1 MGLKD
6 GDGHVRDWST
16 VAMAR
21 PLSSIRF
28 HFPFLTQS
36 NWGRGKSA
44 IAGLV
49 LLVPVACAT
58 AAAQGATNTTISGAV
73 YDPRTANA
81 LPLSNVL
88 VYATTAPVA
97 PLPTGVQCLTYQAP
111 TGVVSYAYTAVDG
124 TFTLGNI
131 PENAIYTVVIQ
142 AGKWRR
148 QFTETVAGGP
158 LTGLTLNMP
167 ADHTQGDIP
176 MIAIVT
182 GSVDGAECVLH
193 DMGIASTEFTDDN
206 GTVNPGGHIHLYKGG
221 GSPGADISATTPV
234 ESTLTG
240 SSANLS
246 NYDMVMFPCQGS
258 PTYIQGNIP
267 LNNILNYAN
276 AGGRI
281 FTTHYSYVY
290 LDPNAP
296 SDAQFPP
303 VANWTTTPETSVNAG
318 VGTVNTNF
326 SDGATLAQ
334 WLQNS
339 GATVTG
345 TANQIDI
352 STLRTDVGT
361 VIPPTQSWL
370 TLNSGSY
377 AGQTTNPVMQMTF
390 NTPVGAAAA
399 NQCGRV
405 MYNDYHVITPTGGS
419 ATSKIFP
426 AECPAETSMS
436 AQEEM
441 LEYALFDLSTFV
453 QPVVVPTL
461 SIGFNPNPMVVKQND
476 VGDQVT
482 VNVTNTSTTTAI
494 ASSAILN
501 VVLGQYM
508 TATAI
513 SDPTG
518 GWNCTLATLT
528 CTRNASLAASAADS
542 VTVTVSVGTY
552 PAGFTSGT
560 LSATVSSVTFSSN
573 VSASE
578 NVIYQ
583 QPPTIVWP
591 TPAPIV
597 YGTALSGA
605 QLDATASVPGTFVYS
620 PAAGAMLTVGQQ
632 LLQVTFTPTD
642 TVHYSTATASVML
655 TVLPVTPN
663 VTLTTSANPVL
674 MTYGVSFTASLP
686 SNAGTQTGT
695 MTFYDGSV
703 SIGSANLAGGAATF
717 TTTALTMG
725 PHSITAVYSGDANYG
740 PGTSNAVA
748 ETVEDFT
755 LAFASGGTGKTSV
768 PAGGLA
774 VYTLLVTPVG
784 GATLPAAVNL
794 GATDVPVGMTA
805 TFTPATIAAGSG
817 STNVT
822 LQVTLPAQG
831 ANEVPR
837 WPFGNGKLPVALGLI
852 LLPFAG
858 RLRKGSAHLARLM
871 VLVVAGALLAIG
883 LTGCG
888 ANLSSQSFSFTV
900 TAASGSLS
908 HSVAPQLT
916 VQ

>member
-1 MGLKD
+1 MTK
-6 GDGHVRDWST
+6 
-16 VAMAR
+16 
-21 PLSSIRF
+21 LSGI
-28 HFPFLTQS
+28 HFAFVHRYF
-36 NWGRGKSA
+36 RGYGERA
-44 IAGLV
+44 IATLAV
-49 LLVPVACAT
+49 LVPIACGM
-58 AAAQGATNTTISGAV
+58 AAAQAAPMTTISGTV
-73 YDPRTANA
+73 FDPRTTNA

-97 PLPTGVQCLTYQAP
+97 PLPAGVQCLTYQAP

-124 TFTLGNI
+124 TFTLSNI

-148 QFTETVAGGP
+148 QFTETVAAVP
-158 LTGLTLNMP
+158 LTGLVLNMP

-176 MIAIVT
+176 LIAIVT

-193 DMGIASTEFTDDN
+193 DMGIASTEFTDDT
-206 GTVNPGGHIHLYKGG
+206 GTVNPGGRIHLYKA
-221 GSPGADISATTPV
+221 GSGPGAEISAATPV
-234 ESTLTG
+234 ESTLTTN
-240 SSANLS
+240 STTLS
-246 NYDMVMFPCQGS
+246 GYDMVMFPCQGGQY
-258 PTYIQGNIP
+258 TQGNIP
-267 LNNILNYAN
+267 LNNLLNYAN

-281 FTTHYSYVY
+281 FATHYSYVY
-290 LDPNAP
+290 LDPNP
-296 SDAQFPP
+296 PMNSPLPP
-303 VANWTTTPETSVNAG
+303 VANWTTAAEQQITAG

-339 GATVTG
+339 GATITG
-345 TANQIDI
+345 TANQISI

-370 TLNSGSY
+370 TLVSGSY

-390 NTPVGAAAA
+390 NTPVGAPAAS
-399 NQCGRV
+399 QCGRV
-405 MYNDYHVITPTGGS
+405 MYNDYHVINASTTG
-419 ATSKIFP
+419 KVFP
-426 AECPAETSMS
+426 SECPAETTMS

-453 QPVVVPTL
+453 QPVVIPTI
-461 SIGFNPNPMVVKQND
+461 SIGFNPSPMIVKQND

-482 VNVTNTSTTTAI
+482 VNVTNTSATTAI

-501 VVLGQYM
+501 VQLGQYM

-513 SDPTG
+513 TDPTG
-518 GWNCTLATLT
+518 GWVCTLATLS
-528 CTRNASLAASAADS
+528 CTRNSSLAASATDS

-573 VSASE
+573 VSASDS
-578 NVIYQ
+578 VIYQ

-597 YGTALSGA
+597 YGTALSGT
-605 QLDATASVPGTFVYS
+605 QLDATATVPGTFVYS
-620 PAAGAMLTVGQQ
+620 PAAGTVLTVGQQ
-632 LLQVTFTPTD
+632 PLQVTFTPSD
-642 TVHYSTATASVML
+642 TVHYSTSTASVIL
-655 TVLPVTPN
+655 TVLPVTPT
-663 VTLTTSANPVL
+663 VTLISSANPVL
-674 MTYGVSFTASLP
+674 MTYAVSFTASLP
-686 SNAGTQTGT
+686 SYASAQTGS
-695 MTFYDGSV
+695 MTFYDGSA

-717 TTTALTMG
+717 TTTALAAG

-740 PGTSNAVA
+740 PGTSNAVS
-748 ETVEDFT
+748 ETIEDFT
-755 LAFASGGTGKTSV
+755 LAFASGGTGKASV

-774 VYTLLVTPVG
+774 VYTLVVTPVG
-784 GATLPAAVNL
+784 GTTLPAAVNL
-794 GATDVPVGMTA
+794 GATDVPLGMAA
-805 TFTPATIAAGSG
+805 TFTPATVAASSG
-817 STNVT
+817 STTVT
-822 LQVTLPAQG
+822 LQVTLPAKG
-831 ANEVPR
+831 ANQSPR
-837 WPFGNGKLPVALGLI
+837 GPFGRGTLPVALGLI

-858 RLRKGSAHLARLM
+858 RLRKGRAYLAKLTM
-871 VLVVAGALLAIG
+871 LVLAGAILAVG

-888 ANLSSQSFSFTV
+888 ASLSSQSFSFTV